1 MKDILRF
8 KSKVISTIKIA
19 AEDKLPSSV
28 YKEKYLI
35 SGIEKNNKKLLLSG
49 IKVQQNEKGRKE
61 MLFSLRGYSDKT
73 TIRDLITKI

>member
-28 YKEKYLI
+28 YKEKI
-35 SGIEKNNKKLLLSG
+35 SNFRDK
-49 IKVQQNEKGRKE
+49 IKIIKTIA
-61 MLFSLRGYSDKT
+61 LRDKST
-73 TIRDLITKI
+73 TK

>member
-1 MKDILRF
+1 MKDILRS

-49 IKVQQNEKGRKE
+49 IKVQKWKR
-61 MLFSLRGYSDKT
+61 
-73 TIRDLITKI
+73 